1 MNYSEIISTALS
13 YSDRVSDTEVS
24 ARIDMFLRMV
34 ESRTNRLLMVQK
46 MSIRAYLDT
55 VEGAEYYTLP
65 SDFNGIRDIEIRDSL
80 EATNRVTLQYIS
92 PEQMN
97 AASTNSNNLQN
108 IYYTIIANQI
118 QIMPIQPAD
127 KVLEVIYYRGI
138 SPLSSASITNWLSNY
153 FPDVYLFGL
162 LTEISAFVKDIPS
175 TKMWDSRYKEAVADI
190 DNNDYRTRW
199 SGTALQVR
207 IG

>member
-1 MNYSEIISTALS
+1 MNYSEIITTALS

-80 EATNRVTLQYIS
+80 DSSNRVTLQYIS

-175 TKMWDSRYKEAVADI
+175 TQMWDSRYKEAVADI

-199 SGTALQVR
+199 SGTALQMR